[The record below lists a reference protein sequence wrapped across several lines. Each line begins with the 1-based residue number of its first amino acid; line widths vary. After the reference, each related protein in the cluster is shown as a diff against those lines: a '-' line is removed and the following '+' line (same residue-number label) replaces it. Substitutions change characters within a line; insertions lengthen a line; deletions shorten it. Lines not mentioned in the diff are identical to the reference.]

1 MDFITYVLLL
11 KKIKGV
17 ETGTSSTRYN
27 SATREI
33 IFTCNDGT
41 ELAVEM
47 PNGLS
52 TEQIEMLN
60 HMSLEGDVDTGFY
73 IAVDGERVGSKTCTF
88 KTTTTVGNL
97 SANTN
102 LVSVEPADV
111 LEQMLVAKLPPSISF
126 TSSLA
131 ESDTY
136 EIGELQDITLDIV
149 VTKQNYDIKKVEIT
163 STPSLAEFTKNITV
177 SPWTHSG
184 QMSISDSQ
192 TVTVKATDVENLSST
207 KSIKWNFVYPMY
219 ASYVSADVTDIT
231 EADIISG
238 QKLVRAKGA
247 TTLAYTSNDT
257 LLRPVFAFD
266 ASYGQLKKITDVLNQ
281 IELMSDYTM
290 HEVQIETLDGNMTDY
305 YVYVANTEAILDNFE
320 IKFSW

>member
-131 ESDTY
+131 ESGTY
-136 EIGELQDITLDIV
+136 EIGEVQDITLDIA

-163 STPSLAEFTKNITV
+163 STPSLTDFTKNITA

-238 QKLVRAKGA
+238 QKVIKPKQAI
-247 TTLAYTSNDT
+247 TLAYTSNDT
-257 LLRPVFAFD
+257 LLRPIFAYP
-266 ASYGQLKKITDVLNQ
+266 AEYGDLKKITDVLNQ
-281 IELMSDYTM
+281 IELITNYTKY
-290 HEVQIETLDGNMTDY
+290 EVQIECLDGNMVDY
-305 YVYVANTEAILDNFE
+305 YAYVSNTEAILNNFE